1 MNQVHVRFRTHK
13 QVVRHIETE
22 SAAKVAHEVV
32 RGSVVLAAAAAA
44 WRHVEARVLAPY
56 PRHQLRGHAIGNG
69 KVRQPNAIEVIK
81 EGPEGHRLE
90 GSRDYVL
97 ILAGPPRQFGT
108 DPEIVPDEEVRADA
122 RRQAASYGLLGI
134 AA

>member
-1 MNQVHVRFRTHK
+1 VRFRTHK

-56 PRHQLRGHAIGNG
+56 PGHQLRGHAIGNG

-81 EGPEGHRLE
+81 KGRK
-90 GSRDYVL
+90 
-97 ILAGPPRQFGT
+97 GT
-108 DPEIVPDEEVRADA
+108 VWPVPGITYSFWLPLQDSSAPTPKLCRIRKSRADA
-122 RRQAASYGLLGI
+122 RRQTASYGLRE
-134 AA
+134 